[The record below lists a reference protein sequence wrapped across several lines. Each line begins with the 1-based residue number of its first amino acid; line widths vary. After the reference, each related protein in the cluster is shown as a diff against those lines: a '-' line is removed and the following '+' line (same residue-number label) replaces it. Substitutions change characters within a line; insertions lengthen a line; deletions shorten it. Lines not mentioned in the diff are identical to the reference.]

1 MNNVFDETE
10 KQRKNLE
17 NKGNVEFS
25 ACFRESSPWKIS
37 GQKSIIKHERDE
49 KHLSLPIK
57 TGKLLECFPLP
68 PFFYIY
74 IMQSKSSGHSPLK
87 NDIIEKKFLFLII
100 VPLKKGQA
108 DENCWIHQL
117 VFLFE

>member
-57 TGKLLECFPLP
+57 TGKLLECFPPPP
-68 PFFYIY
+68 PFFY

>member
-1 MNNVFDETE
+1 MSNVFGEIK

-25 ACFRESSPWKIS
+25 ACFRKSSPWKTS

-57 TGKLLECFPLP
+57 TGKLLECFPP
-68 PFFYIY
+68 PPLFLY

>member
-1 MNNVFDETE
+1 MNNVFGEIE

-57 TGKLLECFPLP
+57 TGKLLECFPP
-68 PFFYIY
+68 PPLFFIY
-74 IMQSKSSGHSPLK
+74 NAVQKFRSFPLK